1 VLVPP
6 QSAPINTDAS
16 TWVTDT
22 GASNHITNDLAN
34 LTFHDSYRG
43 ADKVV
48 VGNVVDLPI
57 SHIGSSTFSHNSF
70 TFKLG
75 LPISHI
81 SSSTFSHNS
90 SAFKLSN
97 ILCCPNVFTNLLS
110 VHQFTRDNNCF
121 FVFFHDFFYI
131 KYLKTGKTL
140 FLGPSNDGLYFMNIH
155 YQISTAKSHPFAFLG
170 ARVAAQVWHSRLGH
184 LALAIVSKLLSNKFL
199 PTTGFCCLLFCHSCP
214 LGKISKLSF
223 QLSNSASNN
232 PLNLIHSDVWS
243 SPIASMRGFKYY
255 VLFVD
260 DYSRYSW
267 IFPMHYKSEVFDIFV
282 KFKTPVEN
290 MFSSKIKALQ
300 SNGGEEYTILFNNFL
315 PLMASNIAL
324 HVYLIPNKM
333 V

>member
-1 VLVPP
+1 MGK
-6 QSAPINTDAS
+6 I
-16 TWVTDT
+16 
-22 GASNHITNDLAN
+22 
-34 LTFHDSYRG
+34 
-43 ADKVV
+43 
-48 VGNVVDLPI
+48 
-57 SHIGSSTFSHNSF
+57 
-70 TFKLG
+70 
-75 LPISHI
+75 
-81 SSSTFSHNS
+81 
-90 SAFKLSN
+90 
-97 ILCCPNVFTNLLS
+97 
-110 VHQFTRDNNCF
+110 F
-121 FVFFHDFFYI
+121 FC
-131 KYLKTGKTL
+131 
-140 FLGPSNDGLYFMNIH
+140 GPRKDGLNSMNIH
-155 YQISTAKSHPFAFLG
+155 RQISTTKSRLFAFLG
-170 ARVAAQVWHSRLGH
+170 AQFAVQLWHSRLGH
-184 LALAIVSKLLSNKFL
+184 PASAIASELLSNKFL

-267 IFPMHYKSEVFDIFV
+267 IFPMHYKSELFDIFV